1 MVYVPKMEYV
11 PKSKIKIFG
20 IKMMVKTGLEN
31 IFLNFLQAQSLF
43 QTYIF
48 TS

>member
-11 PKSKIKIFG
+11 PKIKNFG